1 MTAPSSD
8 ARLPGR
14 LLLKLARVVL
24 GEPALSTVITPAI
37 ADLQQEVLE
46 AGASRTARL
55 RARARGY
62 VAFAKLMVMAP
73 FLVAGSPAAGP
84 FVTLMSGRSGGSA
97 VVLLVPILCVAIWP
111 MFGSF
116 VMAAAVAGL
125 LLAIIMR
132 WWHTRYPSSLAPA
145 DPMALPRPAAE
156 INLSSIPVAGDIG
169 GLIFVV
175 GSFVILLLGLP
186 DLRWFVSLAI
196 VAATVLAIG
205 LYAWRSS
212 HPSTASALNSIL
224 TR

>member
-1 MTAPSSD
+1 MTGPLSD

-14 LLLKLARVVL
+14 LLLTLARVVL

-46 AGASRTARL
+46 AGASRTGRL

-62 VAFAKLMVMAP
+62 VALAKLMVMAP
-73 FLVAGSPAAGP
+73 FLVAGSPDSGP

-116 VMAAAVAGL
+116 VTAATISGL
-125 LLAIIMR
+125 LLAIILR

-145 DPMALPRPAAE
+145 DPMASRPAAE

-186 DLRWFVSLAI
+186 DLRWFVSMAM
-196 VAATVLAIG
+196 VAATVLAGG
-205 LYAWRSS
+205 LFAWRSS
-212 HPSTASALNSIL
+212 HPSSASATNSIL